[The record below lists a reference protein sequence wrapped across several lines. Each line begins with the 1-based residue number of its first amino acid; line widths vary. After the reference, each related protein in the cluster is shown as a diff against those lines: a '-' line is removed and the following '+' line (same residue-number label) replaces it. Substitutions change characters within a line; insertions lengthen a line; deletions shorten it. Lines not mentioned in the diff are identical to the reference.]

1 VADVVLAS
9 GSPRRKSMLA
19 DLEVDFVVVP
29 ADVDESTVM
38 GESAI
43 DYVQRVA
50 TLKATT
56 VSLAHPLDVVL
67 AADTTVDR
75 DGTIL
80 AKPIDDDDATSMLRS
95 LSGREHLT
103 HTAVCVASAGTIK
116 TALVSTAVTFRALS
130 DEEIN
135 WYVGTGEPLDKAGA
149 YGIQGR
155 AAGFVAS
162 ISGSVSNVVGLPLA
176 ETTELLRTVGVR
188 VAGTS
193 KLMS

>member
-29 ADVDESTVM
+29 ADVDESTVT

-43 DYVQRVA
+43 DYVQRIAV
-50 TLKATT
+50 LKAMT
-56 VSLAHPLDVVL
+56 VGSTHPSDVVL
-67 AADTTVDR
+67 AADTTVDL

-80 AKPIDDDDATSMLRS
+80 AKPVDDDDAKLMLRS

-103 HTAVCVASAGTIK
+103 HTAVCIARAVTVE
-116 TALVSTAVTFRALS
+116 TALVSTAVTFRVLS
-130 DEEIN
+130 DDEIN

-162 ISGSVSNVVGLPLA
+162 IAGSVSNVVGLPLA
-176 ETTELLRTVGVR
+176 ETTKLLRNAGVR
-188 VAGTS
+188 VAGSS